1 MSVTYR
7 GLWEI
12 LIRRRMRKTEFAKGA
27 GIDQNILAKLGKNK
41 YVSLKTIERICD
53 FLDCD
58 VGDIVG
64 IDRGEPDVEEIDE
77 MSFEQIEDFLFGGND
92 Q

>member
-1 MSVTYR
+1 
-7 GLWEI
+7 
-12 LIRRRMRKTEFAKGA
+12 MRKTEFAKGA